1 MLVLLKVFPQSSSW
15 SGQNIFEN
23 LKDSEK
29 ISNCRVHA
37 SEIQAQ
43 NKRNMKLNSSTQTD
57 IFNPDIMDV
66 KKDQSDQGSRSFCD
80 HKPFPNNTL
89 RVDSHRNTVHSCHSN
104 SEHSLS
110 SFSPETY
117 GDRGYG
123 VVDLDNR
130 RLPYEPTE
138 NDCMVVETAFD
149 KGHGTKHS
157 GGTWPKVMVN
167 ISATETEK
175 FSVYKKPKQ
184 RKSIFDPDT
193 FKRPPTPPKLEYLSP
208 NQVTGHSPQPSKAE
222 VASTPPTPPKRS
234 DSIKF
239 KHKQQASSASES
251 TVTTGSPPT
260 SPATAQAPVSLAL
273 KQDSATLK
281 GRSRN
286 AGNYYREEGIDCT
299 HLSSRKSCEDDI
311 GFQRVEEPEIKRPR
325 PKSAPALRHK
335 MTPMPIPNPALQVKF
350 CYEHLFFCFDMS
362 IFRRVFVY
370 PVTYPNWRNKACSQ
384 NPSPLRSYSWLSC
397 CSITKYKTTEQ
408 NDRVLFCNYILIFSV
423 FWWRIRGLSCK

>member
-1 MLVLLKVFPQSSSW
+1 M
-15 SGQNIFEN
+15 
-23 LKDSEK
+23 KDSEK

-43 NKRNMKLNSSTQTD
+43 NKRNLKLNSSTQTD
-57 IFNPDIMDV
+57 IFNPDIMDG
-66 KKDQSDQGSRSFCD
+66 KKDQSDQGSTSFCD

-89 RVDSHRNTVHSCHSN
+89 RVDSRRNTVHSCHSN

-117 GDRGYG
+117 GDQGYG
-123 VVDLDNR
+123 AVDLDNR
-130 RLPYEPTE
+130 RLPYEPTGA
-138 NDCMVVETAFD
+138 DCMMVETAFD
-149 KGHGTKHS
+149 KGHGAKHS

-184 RKSIFDPDT
+184 RKFIFDPDT

-286 AGNYYREEGIDCT
+286 AGHYYREEVIDCT

-335 MTPMPIPNPALQVKF
+335 MTPVPIPNPALQVEAW
-350 CYEHLFFCFDMS
+350 YIE
-362 IFRRVFVY
+362 
-370 PVTYPNWRNKACSQ
+370 AQ
-384 NPSPLRSYSWLSC
+384 N
-397 CSITKYKTTEQ
+397 
-408 NDRVLFCNYILIFSV
+408 
-423 FWWRIRGLSCK
+423 

>member
-1 MLVLLKVFPQSSSW
+1 
-15 SGQNIFEN
+15 
-23 LKDSEK
+23 
-29 ISNCRVHA
+29 
-37 SEIQAQ
+37 
-43 NKRNMKLNSSTQTD
+43 
-57 IFNPDIMDV
+57 MDG
-66 KKDQSDQGSRSFCD
+66 KKDQSDQGSGSFCD
-80 HKPFPNNTL
+80 HKPFPSTTL

-117 GDRGYG
+117 GDRGFG
-123 VVDLDNR
+123 AVGLDNR
-130 RLPYEPTE
+130 RLPYEPTGA
-138 NDCMVVETAFD
+138 DCMMVETTFD
-149 KGHGTKHS
+149 KGHGPKHS

-239 KHKQQASSASES
+239 KHKQQTSSASES

-286 AGNYYREEGIDCT
+286 SGHYYREEGIDCT

-335 MTPMPIPNPALQVKF
+335 MTPMPVPNPALQVETW
-350 CYEHLFFCFDMS
+350 YIE
-362 IFRRVFVY
+362 
-370 PVTYPNWRNKACSQ
+370 AQ
-384 NPSPLRSYSWLSC
+384 N
-397 CSITKYKTTEQ
+397 
-408 NDRVLFCNYILIFSV
+408 
-423 FWWRIRGLSCK
+423 